1 MLTSQALAE
10 LREAIGSDL
19 LLQTEPDDLLLYA
32 SDATFA
38 GRLPDAVAHPRT
50 TEQVSRLLQVALSH
64 RIALV
69 PRGSGTGLAG
79 GAVPLA
85 GGLVLDLA
93 EMNQIIEIDPST
105 STATVQAGV
114 RNGDLQ
120 RAAAPYGLFYPPDPA
135 SWERCTLGGN
145 VACDA
150 GGPRCL
156 KYGVTKSYVLGMT
169 VVLVD
174 GRVLRLGGK
183 LLKNAAGYQLLQLFV
198 GSEGTLGV
206 ITELTLRLL
215 PLPPALATA
224 AVHFAR
230 PEDASIAVTAV
241 LGAGLLPATVELM
254 DHVTLQAVEDLLHLG
269 PPPAAGA
276 LLIIEQDGS
285 SQEAVNQ
292 EVNQIAEICR
302 RNGALRVEIA
312 KTPEDRDRL
321 WIARR
326 SASDAL
332 ARLSPNRISEDIV
345 VPRDQIP
352 AMIRRVGE
360 IGESAGLTIAVFGH
374 AGDGN
379 LHPTILFDRAVPG
392 EMARVE
398 QVAASIF
405 RASLELGGQLSGEHG
420 IGALKRTFLR
430 EAVGDESM
438 ALMASIKQLFDPL
451 GLLNPGKVFAPPGA
465 SVSGFLDDMPV
476 LDNSLG

>member
-10 LREAIGSDL
+10 LREAAGSDL
-19 LLQTEPDDLLLYA
+19 QLQTEPAALLPYA

-38 GRLPDAVAHPRT
+38 GRLPDAVVHPRT
-50 TEQVSRLLQVALSH
+50 TEQVSRLLPVAQSH
-64 RIALV
+64 RIPLV

-85 GGLVLDLA
+85 GGLVLDFA
-93 EMNQIIEIDPST
+93 QMNQIIEIDPST
-105 STATVQAGV
+105 STATVEAGV

-120 RAAAPYGLFYPPDPA
+120 RAVFPYGLFYPPDPA

-183 LLKNAAGYQLLQLFV
+183 LLKNASGYQLLQLFV

-215 PLPPALATA
+215 PRPPALATA
-224 AVHFAR
+224 AAHFAAL
-230 PEDASIAVTAV
+230 DGAGVAVTSV
-241 LGAGLLPATVELM
+241 LGAGLLPAAVELM
-254 DHVTLQAVEDLLHLG
+254 DRVTLQAVEGALHLG
-269 PPPAAGA
+269 LPPAAGA
-276 LLIIEQDGS
+276 LLIIEQDGF
-285 SQEAVNQ
+285 SQESVNQ
-292 EVNQIAEICR
+292 EIDQIAEICR
-302 RNGALRVEIA
+302 RNGALNVEIA
-312 KTPEDRDRL
+312 RTPEDRDRL
-321 WIARR
+321 WTARR
-326 SASDAL
+326 AASDAL
-332 ARLSPNRISEDIV
+332 AQLRPNKISEDIV

-352 AMIRRVGE
+352 EVIRRIGE
-360 IGESAGLTIAVFGH
+360 IGESAGLKIAVFGH

-398 QVAASIF
+398 QVAAAIF
-405 RASLELGGQLSGEHG
+405 RASLELGGTLSGEHG
-420 IGALKRTFLR
+420 IGALKRAFLR

-438 ALMASIKQLFDPL
+438 ALLAAIKHLFDPL

-465 SVSGFLDDMPV
+465 TVAGFLRDMPV
-476 LDNSLG
+476 LDNSL

>member
-10 LREAIGSDL
+10 LREAAGSDL
-19 LLQTEPDDLLLYA
+19 LLQTELADLLPYA
-32 SDATFA
+32 SDATFS
-38 GRLPDAVAHPRT
+38 GRLPDAVVHPRT
-50 TEQVSRLLQVALSH
+50 TEQVSRLLPVAQSH

-85 GGLVLDLA
+85 GGLVLDFA
-93 EMNQIIEIDPST
+93 QMNQIIEIDPST

-120 RAAAPYGLFYPPDPA
+120 RAVFPYGLFYPPDPA

-145 VACDA
+145 AACDA

-183 LLKNAAGYQLLQLFV
+183 LLKNASGYQLLQLFV

-215 PLPPALATA
+215 PRPPALATA
-224 AVHFAR
+224 AVYFAAL
-230 PEDASIAVTAV
+230 DGAGVAVTSV
-241 LGAGLLPATVELM
+241 LGAGLLPAAVELM
-254 DHVTLQAVEDLLHLG
+254 DRVTLQAVEDALHLG
-269 PPPAAGA
+269 LPLAVGA
-276 LLIIEQDGS
+276 LLIIEQDGF
-285 SQEAVNQ
+285 SQESVNQ
-292 EVNQIAEICR
+292 EIDQIAEICR
-302 RNGALRVEIA
+302 RNGALKVEIA
-312 KTPEDRDRL
+312 RTPEDRDRL
-321 WIARR
+321 WTARR
-326 SASDAL
+326 AASDAL
-332 ARLSPNRISEDIV
+332 AQLRPNKISEDIV

-352 AMIRRVGE
+352 EVIRRIGE
-360 IGESAGLTIAVFGH
+360 IGESAGLKIAVFGH

-392 EMARVE
+392 EMVRVE
-398 QVAASIF
+398 QVAAAIF
-405 RASLELGGQLSGEHG
+405 HASLELGGTLSGEHG
-420 IGALKRTFLR
+420 IGALKRAFLR

-438 ALMASIKQLFDPL
+438 ALMAAIKQLFDPL
-451 GLLNPGKVFAPPGA
+451 GLLNPGKVIAPPGT
-465 SVSGFLDDMPV
+465 SVAGFLRDMPV
-476 LDNSLG
+476 LDNSL

>member
-10 LREAIGSDL
+10 LRQAVGSDS
-19 LLQTEPDDLLLYA
+19 LLQTEPVALLPYA

-38 GRLPDAVAHPRT
+38 GHLPDAVVHPRT
-50 TEQVSRLLQVALSH
+50 TEQVSRLLQVAQSH

-85 GGLVLDLA
+85 GGLVVDLA
-93 EMNQIIEIDPST
+93 QMNQIIEIDPST

-114 RNGDLQ
+114 RNADLQ

-169 VVLVD
+169 VVLAD

-183 LLKNAAGYQLLQLFV
+183 LLKNASGYQLLQLFV

-215 PLPPALATA
+215 PRPQSLATA
-224 AVHFAR
+224 AVHFATLD
-230 PEDASIAVTAV
+230 DAGVAVTSV

-254 DHVTLQAVEDLLHLG
+254 DRVTIQAVEDALHLG
-269 PPPAAGA
+269 LPPAAGA
-276 LLIIEQDGS
+276 LLIIEQDGTL
-285 SQEAVNQ
+285 QESVNQ
-292 EVNQIAEICR
+292 EIEQIAAICR
-302 RNGALRVEIA
+302 RNGALSVEVA
-312 KTPEDRDRL
+312 KTAENRDRL
-321 WIARR
+321 WTARR
-326 SASDAL
+326 AASDAL
-332 ARLSPNRISEDIV
+332 ARLRPNKISEDIV

-352 AMIRRVGE
+352 EVIRRIGE
-360 IGESAGLTIAVFGH
+360 IGDSAGLKIAVFGH

-398 QVAASIF
+398 QVAAAIF
-405 RASLELGGQLSGEHG
+405 RASLDLGGTLSGEHG
-420 IGALKRTFLR
+420 IGALKRAFLR
-430 EAVGDESM
+430 EAVGDETM
-438 ALMASIKQLFDPL
+438 ALMVSIKQLFDPL
-451 GLLNPGKVFAPPGA
+451 GLLNPGKVFAPPDT
-465 SVSGFLDDMPV
+465 SVAGFLHDMPV
-476 LDNSLG
+476 LDNSI